1 MKGGHFE
8 RGKQRLGILNFFQ
21 LIYQLLIIHPAN
33 IKFARTVGWIHYLR
47 FFFNS
52 GIKNQRFKIRC
63 YKMY

>member
-33 IKFARTVGWIHYLR
+33 IKFTRTVGSIHYLR
-47 FFFNS
+47 FL
-52 GIKNQRFKIRC
+52 
-63 YKMY
+63 

>member
-33 IKFARTVGWIHYLR
+33 IKFARTVGWIHYLQ
-47 FFFNS
+47 FL
-52 GIKNQRFKIRC
+52 
-63 YKMY
+63 